1 MLNDSAMV
9 KIVKQGNKKGRRL
22 FVYNVKGNYYF
33 SDTYGIY
40 KIYPDYHK
48 KTAQEISKIF
58 LGLPGEGESR
68 GINNKEKTD
77 SIPSIVKIFF
87 DAEKTNYEH
96 ELKATNFLEEVK
108 DSKGKVVMTA
118 RILVNNNFATLLNN
132 DYFATIESHHTI
144 KTNGR
149 NSATCV
155 FMEYGGEKTLLA
167 LIMPVK
173 SREPEQLD
181 KFVSMAA

>member
-1 MLNDSAMV
+1 MLNDKQLV
-9 KIVKQGNKKGRRL
+9 KIVKKGNRKNGRL
-22 FVYNVKGNYYF
+22 YVYNVDGNYYF

-40 KIYPDYHK
+40 KFYPEFHE
-48 KTAQEISKIF
+48 KTAQELAKIF
-58 LGLPGEGESR
+58 MGLPGEGESR
-68 GINNKEKTD
+68 GINNKEKTEV
-77 SIPSIVKIFF
+77 IPDIVKIFLE
-87 DAEKTNYEH
+87 AENASYEH
-96 ELKATNFLEEVK
+96 ELKATNFLEEIK
-108 DSKGKVVMTA
+108 DSEGKVTMTA

-132 DYFATIESHHTI
+132 DYFATIESLHTI

-149 NSATCV
+149 NSAACV